1 MATLGLEIGNHF
13 RGESPFGLE
22 AEPRWCV
29 EMAVKMERGNIFRN
43 VGEVRH

>member
-13 RGESPFGLE
+13 RGESPFGFE

-29 EMAVKMERGNIFRN
+29 EMTVKMERGNIFRN